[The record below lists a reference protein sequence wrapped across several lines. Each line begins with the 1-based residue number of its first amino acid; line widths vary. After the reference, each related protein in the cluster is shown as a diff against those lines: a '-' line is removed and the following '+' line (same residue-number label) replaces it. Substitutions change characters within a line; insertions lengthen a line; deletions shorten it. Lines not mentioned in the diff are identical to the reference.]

1 MIAMDFVFS
10 AICTFGFGVLFNIPR
25 RQIPYACFTGASGWT
40 LYSLLYRNI
49 DSPVMAA
56 FAGAFVVGVLSEI
69 LARKRKMPATV
80 FTIPGLIPLVPGYGL
95 YYSMLKVV
103 EADYTAAAEVGVE
116 TILVALSISSAII
129 VTTSISRKI
138 KGKRRKF

>member
-1 MIAMDFVFS
+1 
-10 AICTFGFGVLFNIPR
+10 
-25 RQIPYACFTGASGWT
+25 
-40 LYSLLYRNI
+40 
-49 DSPVMAA
+49 MAA